1 MTMDHDRP
9 EWRERIRG
17 ELLYP
22 ATNPDTG
29 ERIVYGLAARSLA
42 GQARSLA
49 ENGLTVG
56 DIATFQG
63 VSLDR
68 VRRMLGEAA

>member
-1 MTMDHDRP
+1 MDHDRP
-9 EWRERIRG
+9 ELRERVRR
-17 ELLYP
+17 ELLFP
-22 ATNPDTG
+22 ATDPETG
-29 ERIVYGLAARSLA
+29 EQIVYGLAARSLA
-42 GQARSLA
+42 GQARAMA

-56 DIATFQG
+56 DIATCQG